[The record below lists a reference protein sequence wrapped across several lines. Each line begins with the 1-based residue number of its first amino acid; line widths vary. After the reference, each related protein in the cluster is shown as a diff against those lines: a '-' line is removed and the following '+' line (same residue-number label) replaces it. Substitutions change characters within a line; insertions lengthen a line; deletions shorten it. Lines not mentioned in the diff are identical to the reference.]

1 MTTINHV
8 PIVIGT
14 GSTPIAIGAGGGA
27 KPKVKPSAFLF
38 ITMVYSVYILYSIK
52 LGVHYIGTT
61 NDVSRRLEQH
71 NKQEFADSFSAKG
84 IPWELKFVIGEL
96 NSTQAFAIEKHIKK
110 MKSVVY
116 IENLIRF
123 PEIVEKLKHKY
134 K

>member
-1 MTTINHV
+1 MTVNHGV
-8 PIVIGT
+8 P
-14 GSTPIAIGAGGGA
+14 GSSPGGGA
-27 KPKVKPSAFLF
+27 KPKDLPSAFLF
-38 ITMVYSVYILYSIK
+38 IVMVYSVYILYSTK
-52 LGVHYIGTT
+52 LGAHYIGTT
-61 NDVSRRLEQH
+61 DDVSKRLEEH
-71 NKQEFADSFSAKG
+71 NRQEYSDSFSAKG